1 MSEDFDDFKAGALRY
16 HREPTPGK
24 LAITPTKP
32 MANKRDLA
40 LAYSPGVAYP
50 CEAIAEDPNEAANYT
65 VRGNLV
71 GVVTNGTAVLG
82 LGAIGP
88 LASKPVMEGKAVLFK
103 KFANIDVFDIE
114 IDETDQEKLVDII
127 ASLEPTFGGINL
139 EDIKSPECFYVEKE
153 LRKRMNIPVF
163 HDDQHGT
170 AIVSA
175 AAIYNGLRIVN
186 KQMNQVKLVSSGG
199 GAACIACLDLLVSMG
214 MPKENIT
221 ICDRQGV
228 VHLARDDSEMN
239 EYKAK
244 YARDT
249 EQRTLSD
256 AIADADIFL
265 GLSAGGVLKPEM
277 VVKMAPNPLILAM
290 ANPYPEILPEE
301 AKAVR
306 PDAIIAT
313 GRSDYPNQVNNVLCF
328 PFIFRG
334 ALDCGATTINE
345 AMKMAC
351 VKAIADM
358 ALKES
363 HGDVA
368 AAYVG
373 EELTFGP
380 EYLIPKPFDP
390 RLIEELPVAVVKAAM
405 ESGVASRPIEDLDAY
420 RAKLHSSVCRSG
432 LFMQPMIEAA
442 KKAELERLVYAEGE
456 NSDVLRAVQG
466 VVDENI
472 AFPILIG
479 RPQVIQAQIDKLGLR
494 LQPGKDFELF
504 NPQDGDHH
512 EEYWQFY
519 HAAVGRNGMSTDA
532 AKKAIRSNAT
542 VLGAVMV
549 ARGEADGLIC
559 GKVGRFDYHLRDIRD
574 VIGPRV
580 PDQHITSVGV
590 LLLDS
595 GPLFIADPF
604 ICKDPSVDEVVE
616 ITRAS
621 IERVR
626 HFGVEPRVA
635 LLSHSNF
642 GTSNLPSAI
651 KMRKAAEILRESM
664 PDVELDGEMHAMS
677 AMNLALR
684 NKAFQGSTLKGQ
696 ANLLVMPNLDAAN
709 ISMGMIRSVTD
720 AMLVG
725 PFISGL
731 AQPAQI
737 MIPSIT
743 ARGIFNLSAATAADI
758 QKSKADDSKHEPKQL
773 QPVENLAPA
782 SKQEALEEVS

>member
-1 MSEDFDDFKAGALRY
+1 MAEDFKADALHY
-16 HREPTPGK
+16 HRQPVPGK

-50 CEAIAEDPNEAANYT
+50 CEAIAENPNEAANFT
-65 VRGNLV
+65 ARGNLV

-139 EDIKSPECFYVEKE
+139 EDIKSPECFYVEKK
-153 LRKRMNIPVF
+153 LRERMNIPVF

-170 AIVSA
+170 AIVAA
-175 AAIYNGLRIVN
+175 AAIYNGLRLVN
-186 KQMNQVKLVSSGG
+186 KKIEDVKLVTAGG
-199 GAACIACLDLLVSMG
+199 GAASIACIDLLVSMG
-214 MPKENIT
+214 LPRANIT
-221 ICDRQGV
+221 IFDLDGV
-228 VHLARDDSEMN
+228 VYCGRKEGMN
-239 EYKAK
+239 EFKEK
-244 YARDT
+244 YAQKT
-249 EQRTLSD
+249 EHRTLD
-256 AIADADIFL
+256 DVIEYADIFL
-265 GLSAGGVLKPEM
+265 GLSAGGILKPEM
-277 VVKMAPNPLILAM
+277 VAKMPPNPLILAM
-290 ANPYPEILPEE
+290 ANPTPEILPEV

-306 PDAIIAT
+306 PDAILAT

-334 ALDCGATTINE
+334 ALDCGATAINE
-345 AMKMAC
+345 EMKMAC

-368 AAYVG
+368 EAYVG
-373 EELTFGP
+373 EELKFGP

-442 KKAELERLVYAEGE
+442 KRAELERLVYAEGE
-456 NSDVLRAVQG
+456 NDDVLRAVQG

-519 HAAVGRNGMSTDA
+519 HAAVGRSGMSTEA
-532 AKKAIRSNAT
+532 AKKAIRSNPT

-574 VIGPRV
+574 VIGPCV
-580 PDQHITSVGV
+580 PGQYITSVGV

-604 ICKDPSVDEVVE
+604 ICKDPGVDEVVE

-642 GTSNLPSAI
+642 GTSNLPSAV
-651 KMRKAAEILRESM
+651 KMRKAAEILRASM

-709 ISMGMIRSVTD
+709 ITMGMIRSVTD

-731 AQPAQI
+731 AQPAHI

-758 QKSKADDSKHEPKQL
+758 QKCKAGNAK
-773 QPVENLAPA
+773 A
-782 SKQEALEEVS
+782 ALEDVI